1 MERKGY
7 ETESYHVAGNDMLCD
22 FYNEFIQDSNFQRR
36 MKCYVETVDSHPDLK
51 SQIDAMAE
59 IPLKYKFYYNTL
71 GTAKIRSLN
80 YKEAYLEREV
90 HSMQSRDSVIEKLR
104 DYVIQA
110 GIPQDKAIAICPL
123 RLLGEVIK
131 VSRIQK
137 WENYMGTILSS
148 SLTLKS
154 SWKLSSYM

>member
-36 MKCYVETVDSHPDLK
+36 MKCYVETVDSHPNLK

-80 YKEAYLEREV
+80 YKEAYL
-90 HSMQSRDSVIEKLR
+90 
-104 DYVIQA
+104 
-110 GIPQDKAIAICPL
+110 
-123 RLLGEVIK
+123 
-131 VSRIQK
+131 
-137 WENYMGTILSS
+137 
-148 SLTLKS
+148 
-154 SWKLSSYM
+154 